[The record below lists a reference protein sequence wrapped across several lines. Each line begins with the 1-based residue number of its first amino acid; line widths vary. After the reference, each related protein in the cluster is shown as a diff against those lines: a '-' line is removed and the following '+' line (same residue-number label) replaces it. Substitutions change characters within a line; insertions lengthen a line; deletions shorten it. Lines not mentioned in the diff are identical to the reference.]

1 MMGPRQV
8 AQGALFYEFS
18 IEDHVPRDH
27 ILRAIDRFVD
37 LDGIRQ
43 HLAPYYSSTG
53 RTSIDP
59 ELMIRMLLVGYVMG
73 IRSERRLCEEVHL
86 NLAYR
91 WFCRLDL
98 TDAVPDHSTFSKN
111 RHGRFRDSDLL
122 RHVFETVVA
131 RCIVEGLASGQRF
144 AADASLIHAD
154 ANRQNS
160 SAEADW
166 VRRCETISPEAA
178 PRAVREYLA
187 TLDDAAFG
195 AASPVKPK
203 FTSHSDPA
211 SQWTGARGGPA
222 FFAYSANYLIDTDV
236 GVILDVEATRSIR
249 QAEVG
254 AVRTMV
260 DRVGGSFGLKPERL
274 IADTAY
280 GTGEMLDWLHRERG
294 ITPHIPVI
302 DKSARTDGTFE
313 RADFTYDAG
322 SDVYICPAGKE
333 LRQYRRAFTTPRS
346 GANKDG
352 ALRYRARK
360 PDCDVCA
367 LKPRCCPT
375 EPQRK
380 VTRSVFEPSRN
391 VARAIAQ
398 TTQYAISCKLR
409 KKVEMLFAHLKRILG
424 LGRLRLR
431 GPCGARDEF
440 HLAAT
445 AQNLRKLAKMLPFPQ
460 AGHPA

>member
-1 MMGPRQV
+1 MMGPRQQ

-18 IEDHVPRDH
+18 IEDHVPQDH
-27 ILRAIDRFVD
+27 ILRGIDRFVELSD
-37 LDGIRQ
+37 IRR
-43 HLAPYYSSTG
+43 HLAPFYSSTG
-53 RTSIDP
+53 RPSVDP

-73 IRSERRLCEEVHL
+73 IRSERRLCDEVHL

-98 TDAVPDHSTFSKN
+98 TDPVPDHSTFSKN

-122 RHVFETVVA
+122 RHLFEIIVM
-131 RCIVEGLASGQRF
+131 RCLEEGLASGQRF
-144 AADASLIHAD
+144 AADASLIQAD

-160 SAEADW
+160 SPQRDW
-166 VRRCETISPEAA
+166 SPENIAPEDA
-178 PRAVREYLA
+178 PRAVREYLD

-222 FFAYSANYLIDTDV
+222 YFAYSANYLIDTDN

-254 AVRTMV
+254 ATRTMV
-260 DRVGGSFGLKPERL
+260 GRVQQRHDLKPERL

-280 GTGEMLDWLHRERG
+280 GSGPMLGWLVDHG
-294 ITPHIPVI
+294 IAPHIPVI
-302 DKSARTDGTFE
+302 DKSRRSNGTFE
-313 RADFTYDAG
+313 RADFTYDTENDA
-322 SDVYICPAGKE
+322 YICPGGNE
-333 LRQYRRAFTTPRS
+333 LKQYRRAFTKPREPRPD
-346 GANKDG
+346 KDG
-352 ALRYRARK
+352 ILRYRARK
-360 PDCDVCA
+360 SDCDACT
-367 LKPRCCPT
+367 LKNRCCPK

-380 VTRSVFEPSRN
+380 VTRSIHEPSRDI
-391 VARAIAQ
+391 ARAIAQ

-445 AQNLRKLAKMLPFPQ
+445 AQNLRKLAKLIPSPST
-460 AGHPA
+460 ANPA

>member
-1 MMGPRQV
+1 MMGPRQE

-27 ILRAIDRFVD
+27 ILRGIDRFVE
-37 LDGIRQ
+37 LSGIRGR
-43 HLAPYYSSTG
+43 LAPFYSSTG
-53 RTSIDP
+53 RPSVDP

-73 IRSERRLCEEVHL
+73 IRSERRLCDEVHL

-91 WFCRLDL
+91 WFYRLDL
-98 TDAVPDHSTFSKN
+98 TDPVPDHSTFSKN

-122 RHVFETVVA
+122 RHLFETVVA
-131 RCIVEGLASGQRF
+131 RCIEEGLANGQRF
-144 AADASLIHAD
+144 AADASLIQAD

-160 SAEADW
+160 SPQRDW
-166 VRRCETISPEAA
+166 APEKIAPEDA
-178 PRAVREYLA
+178 PRAVREYLD

-222 FFAYSANYLIDTDV
+222 YFAYSANYLIDTDN

-254 AVRTMV
+254 ATRTMV
-260 DRVGGSFGLKPERL
+260 GRVHQRHDLKPERL

-280 GTGEMLDWLHRERG
+280 GSGPMLGWLVDHG
-294 ITPHIPVI
+294 IAPHIPVI
-302 DKSARTDGTFE
+302 DKSGRNDGTFE
-313 RADFTYDAG
+313 RADFTYDTENDA
-322 SDVYICPAGKE
+322 YICPGGKE
-333 LRQYRRAFTTPRS
+333 LKQSRRAFTKPREPKPD
-346 GANKDG
+346 KDG
-352 ALRYRARK
+352 ILRYRARRS
-360 PDCDVCA
+360 DCDACI
-367 LKPRCCPT
+367 LKNRCCPK

-380 VTRSVFEPSRN
+380 VTRSVHEQSRD

-445 AQNLRKLAKMLPFPQ
+445 AQNLRKLAKLIPAPQ
-460 AGHPA
+460 KAPAI